1 MGGFFILF
9 STGLRPGVE
18 DFGSSGLRD
27 VGVGCW

>member
-1 MGGFFILF
+1 MRVIFLF
-9 STGLRPGVE
+9 STGLRPGAE